1 MRLSGKEVDVSR
13 YGVEASWRQTVRIL
27 VSVLLAWF
35 VAAVFGL
42 HETIWALITALIVTQ
57 SSIAQTITTAR
68 DQIVGTLI
76 GAVVGTLAISLR
88 LLLDQYW
95 LPFWLAL
102 VPLAALAAWRPSLRF
117 AGVTLMIVYLL
128 PSTGNPFTPL
138 TERLAAIFLGV
149 LVSVA
154 VSYVVFHAD
163 ARRRAFLIAAQ
174 MFRHLNELLQAAL
187 LRSENW
193 RQLEAR
199 GELCVPLLAQL
210 NDCVVEARRE
220 RITDLERRHPVL
232 VVLPSLMR
240 RVMSDTMLIARAI
253 EAGKDSKGFDG
264 VHRLHGDFSHAY
276 RSLAHRCE
284 QHAAGKAT
292 GTPERPGRD
301 DVLASL
307 PDLGRNAL
315 PEMHFAVNLLVEDLR
330 QAIDVL
336 MSDPGSDVA
345 QLRARL
351 GE

>member
-1 MRLSGKEVDVSR
+1 MRLSGKGVDVSR

-35 VAAVFGL
+35 FAAVFGL

-88 LLLDQYW
+88 PLLDQYW

-187 LRSENW
+187 LRSESW

-240 RVMSDTMLIARAI
+240 HVMSDTMLIARAI
-253 EAGKDSKGFDG
+253 EAGKDSKG
-264 VHRLHGDFSHAY
+264 STAY
-276 RSLAHRCE
+276 IGCTATSAMRIAVWRI
-284 QHAAGKAT
+284 AANST
-292 GTPERPGRD
+292 LPERQQGHPSDRAGTMCWHRFPIS
-301 DVLASL
+301 VGMRCRRCISL
-307 PDLGRNAL
+307 LICWWRICDRP
-315 PEMHFAVNLLVEDLR
+315 
-330 QAIDVL
+330 
-336 MSDPGSDVA
+336 STY
-345 QLRARL
+345 
-351 GE
+351 